1 MLLSIYQDVL
11 FSRHMLPRYSPYV
24 LGLFG
29 FFLIFKFGGLES
41 FAPLQAA
48 YMRNIWKSR
57 RGQKNLP
64 DEYLR
69 LLIFQF
75 NSFSVKIQNQF
86 LWCYRHSLLKPIDIN
101 IWIRVCHL
109 RKNIVKVRS
118 AQKAIP
124 FLHKKTKYC
133 TLFNM
138 RHFLLGSG
146 QGSLL

>member
-1 MLLSIYQDVL
+1 
-11 FSRHMLPRYSPYV
+11 MLPRYSPYV
-24 LGLFG
+24 LGLFV

-86 LWCYRHSLLKPIDIN
+86 L
-101 IWIRVCHL
+101 
-109 RKNIVKVRS
+109 
-118 AQKAIP
+118 
-124 FLHKKTKYC
+124 
-133 TLFNM
+133 
-138 RHFLLGSG
+138 
-146 QGSLL
+146 